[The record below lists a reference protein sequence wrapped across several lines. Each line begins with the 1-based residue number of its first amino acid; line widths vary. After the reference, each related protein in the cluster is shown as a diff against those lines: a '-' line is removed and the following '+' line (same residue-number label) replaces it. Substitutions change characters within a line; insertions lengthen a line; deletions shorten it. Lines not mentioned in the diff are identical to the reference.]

1 MRPIALALALS
12 AIAPFT
18 ASPVFA
24 QVVDEEKVNL
34 VIVYGDD
41 KCPESSADMITVCAR
56 KGEGERYRIP
66 ETLRESVSPQNE
78 AWTNRVQ
85 AYETVTATGTMSCSP
100 VGVGGWTGC
109 SGKLIDQA
117 YAEKRADP
125 GIRAGELIAAER
137 EKRLAKIDA
146 EAAETQADVE
156 QQEEQIIARRKLE
169 QQASGTPVQ
178 SGPESEVPA
187 PPKPN

>member
-12 AIAPFT
+12 ALAPFM
-18 ASPVFA
+18 AAPALA
-24 QVVDEEKVNL
+24 QVADEEKVNL

-41 KCPESSADMITVCAR
+41 KCPESTDDMITVCVR

-66 ETLRESVSPQNE
+66 ESLRESVSPQNE

-117 YAEKRADP
+117 YAEKRSDP

-178 SGPESEVPA
+178 SGSESEVPA

>member
-1 MRPIALALALS
+1 MRPLALALALS
-12 AIAPFT
+12 ALAPFT
-18 ASPVFA
+18 ASPALA
-24 QVVDEEKVNL
+24 QVADEEKVNL

-56 KGEGERYRIP
+56 KNEGERYRIP
-66 ETLRESVSPQNE
+66 ESLRESISPQNE
-78 AWTNRVQ
+78 AWTNRVK

-100 VGVGGWTGC
+100 VGIGGWTGC

-137 EKRLAKIDA
+137 EKRLAKIDG

-156 QQEEQIIARRKLE
+156 QQEEQILARRKLE
-169 QQASGTPVQ
+169 QQASGNPVQ
-178 SGPESEVPA
+178 SGPESA
-187 PPKPN
+187 PPKPD

>member
-1 MRPIALALALS
+1 MRPLVLALAFS
-12 AIAPFT
+12 ALAPFT
-18 ASPVFA
+18 ASPAFA
-24 QVVDEEKVNL
+24 QVADEEKVNL
-34 VIVYGDD
+34 VIVYGEDQ
-41 KCPESSADMITVCAR
+41 CPESTADMITVCAR
-56 KGEGERYRIP
+56 KSEGERYRIP
-66 ETLRESVSPQNE
+66 ETLRESISPQNE
-78 AWTNRVQ
+78 AWTNRVK

-109 SGKLIDQA
+109 SGRLIDQA

-137 EKRLAKIDA
+137 EKRLAKIDT

-156 QQEEQIIARRKLE
+156 QQEEQILARRKLE
-169 QQASGTPVQ
+169 QQASGNPVT
-178 SGPESEVPA
+178 SGAYSELPP